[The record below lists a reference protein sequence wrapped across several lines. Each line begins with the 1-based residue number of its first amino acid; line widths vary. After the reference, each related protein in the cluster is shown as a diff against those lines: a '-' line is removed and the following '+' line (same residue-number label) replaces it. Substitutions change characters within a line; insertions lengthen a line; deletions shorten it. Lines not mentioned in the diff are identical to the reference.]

1 MLQSIG
7 MNRSVW
13 CNVTAGRTLQPRIRA
28 ATGPSPEG
36 KQLAPFT
43 RTPHPADSPQTGFH
57 LAHYLHK
64 TIMQDQA
71 ATLPLQHRGN
81 KAAPWYDDLLEL
93 SRLAPVLG
101 RWTTL
106 SGYFNEVIG
115 ADYISAAEADEFH
128 DDHLV
133 ERTITEPV
141 DDKATAPTG
150 QSTPHPVSALAT
162 QAGRRRKIDTAWT
175 LAALYRSLGGRPA
188 TEDEPLE
195 TRVQRLEDRLESG
208 EPVGAEELSQVVN
221 QAAEP
226 LARRLV
232 SRGAARAGYLLL
244 NPCSYTRRLV
254 VDLPDTPYLLPT
266 ADPVKACPVDGTT
279 LRAVVEVPA
288 LGFAWLPKGGD
299 PAVKPSSK
307 RMKLADEKVLRNEFF
322 EAEIDPQTGGLRAI
336 RDHRTRTARLG
347 QMLVFNPG
355 STMRLGSIK
364 GTSAGPA
371 LGEGLTEGTLVET
384 HTKGH

>member
-7 MNRSVW
+7 MNRALLLNFDEGTIPQHRSCVVNW
-13 CNVTAGRTLQPRIRA
+13 
-28 ATGPSPEG
+28 PSPDG
-36 KQLAPFT
+36 KQVESFT

-115 ADYISAAEADEFH
+115 ADYISAAEADELH

-141 DDKATAPTG
+141 HEQVTAPTR
-150 QSTPHPVSALAT
+150 QSTPHPVSAFAT
-162 QAGRRRKIDTAWT
+162 QARRRRKIDTAWT

-266 ADPVKACPVDGTT
+266 
-279 LRAVVEVPA
+279 
-288 LGFAWLPKGGD
+288 GD
-299 PAVKPSSK
+299 P
-307 RMKLADEKVLRNEFF
+307 
-322 EAEIDPQTGGLRAI
+322 
-336 RDHRTRTARLG
+336 
-347 QMLVFNPG
+347 
-355 STMRLGSIK
+355 
-364 GTSAGPA
+364 
-371 LGEGLTEGTLVET
+371 
-384 HTKGH
+384 